1 MMSSS
6 EEEPALHHPFLEEVF
21 ALLET
26 AKRYEHSNQRIEA
39 ATKYYESCYL
49 MRQILAE
56 RNTNTNTDAA
66 SSSLSQLLTEKIQFY
81 NTAAQQLYF
90 DDRSTAPTATSKPL
104 PISIGVLGDD
114 DISVLTTP
122 TTIPTN
128 HNNNN
133 MQQQYSNTAHTP
145 AATTSLSSPP
155 VMTLTRTITGTVL
168 TTPIAPP
175 ITNNNSNNTQQGSNT
190 QAPISALSSPQ
201 VVMTT
206 TTEKGILVPCDEHQL
221 YDMMNRSM
229 KSTRQ
234 HSFVAQPHTTHPAAE
249 TGGGGGK
256 ESDRIVYSPTTTK
269 TKRSNSL
276 LFSSLSVIREP
287 SPTTPS
293 PSVPGANI
301 NSNAYTNTKADEYVV
316 VPSVPNTKLS
326 PFPSDNDDEIC
337 RRASIANAALQQAV
351 DYDETTQHPPIST
364 DIIIAH
370 YLQAVDLYLQ
380 AIHLAEHSSSDS
392 TAFSSPYHLLPK
404 LRRRVQ
410 LALDRIEVLKQQ
422 QQHQQQHPR

>member
-1 MMSSS
+1 MSSS
-6 EEEPALHHPFLEEVF
+6 EEEPALHHPLLEEVF
-21 ALLET
+21 TLLET
-26 AKRYEHSNQRIEA
+26 AKRYEHNNQRIEA

-56 RNTNTNTDAA
+56 RNTNTNTDAD
-66 SSSLSQLLTEKIQFY
+66 SSSLSHLLTEKIQFY

-90 DDRSTAPTATSKPL
+90 DDRSTAPTASKPL
-104 PISIGVLGDD
+104 PVSIGVLSGGD

-122 TTIPTN
+122 TTIPTT
-128 HNNNN
+128 NNNTEHSSIS
-133 MQQQYSNTAHTP
+133 QTP
-145 AATTSLSSPP
+145 SSALASPQ
-155 VMTLTRTITGTVL
+155 VMTTTRTITGTVL
-168 TTPIAPP
+168 TTPVAPP
-175 ITNNNSNNTQQGSNT
+175 TTNNNNNNNNNNNTQQGSNT

-201 VVMTT
+201 VVVTT
-206 TTEKGILVPCDEHQL
+206 TTEKGIPVPCDEHQL

-234 HSFVAQPHTTHPAAE
+234 HSFVAQPHTTPPAE

-256 ESDRIVYSPTTTK
+256 ESGRIVYSPTTTK
-269 TKRSNSL
+269 KKRSNSL
-276 LFSSLSVIREP
+276 LFSSLSVIREL
-287 SPTTPS
+287 SPPTPS
-293 PSVPGANI
+293 PFVPNT
-301 NSNAYTNTKADEYVV
+301 NTYTNTNADEYVV
-316 VPSVPNTKLS
+316 VPSVPTTKLS
-326 PFPSDNDDEIC
+326 PFPTDNDDEIC

-351 DYDETTQHPPIST
+351 DYDETTQHHPIPT
-364 DIIIAH
+364 DVIAH

-422 QQHQQQHPR
+422 QQR

>member
-1 MMSSS
+1 MSSS

-56 RNTNTNTDAA
+56 RHTTTNTDADD

-256 ESDRIVYSPTTTK
+256 ETGRIVYSPTTAK
-269 TKRSNSL
+269 KKRNNSL
-276 LFSSLSVIREP
+276 FSTLPILREP
-287 SPTTPS
+287 TPPTPS
-293 PSVPGANI
+293 PSGTNT
-301 NSNAYTNTKADEYVV
+301 NTNTKADEYVV

-351 DYDETTQHPPIST
+351 DYDETTPHPSIPT
-364 DIIIAH
+364 DVIIAH

-422 QQHQQQHPR
+422 QQQQQQHPR

>member
-1 MMSSS
+1 MSSS
-6 EEEPALHHPFLEEVF
+6 EEEPALHHPLLEEVF
-21 ALLET
+21 TLLET
-26 AKRYEHSNQRIEA
+26 AKQYEHSNQRIEA

-56 RNTNTNTDAA
+56 RHTTTNTDADD
-66 SSSLSQLLTEKIQFY
+66 SSSLSQLLTEKIEFY

-104 PISIGVLGDD
+104 PISIGVLSED

-122 TTIPTN
+122 TTLPTTN
-128 HNNNN
+128 NNTAHCSITQTPSSALASTQVVTNTRTITGTVLTTPTTLPTDKNNNN
-133 MQQQYSNTAHTP
+133 MQQHYSNNTTHTP
-145 AATTSLSSPP
+145 AATTSLSSP
-155 VMTLTRTITGTVL
+155 
-168 TTPIAPP
+168 
-175 ITNNNSNNTQQGSNT
+175 
-190 QAPISALSSPQ
+190 Q
-201 VVMTT
+201 VVVTT
-206 TTEKGILVPCDEHQL
+206 TTEKGIPVPCDEHQL

-234 HSFVAQPHTTHPAAE
+234 HSFVAQPHTTPPAAE

-256 ESDRIVYSPTTTK
+256 ESGRIVYSPTTTK
-269 TKRSNSL
+269 KKRSNSL
-276 LFSSLSVIREP
+276 LFSSLPIIREP
-287 SPTTPS
+287 SPPTPS
-293 PSVPGANI
+293 PSVPGTHTT
-301 NSNAYTNTKADEYVV
+301 TNMNMNDEYVV

-337 RRASIANAALQQAV
+337 RRASIANAALQQTV
-351 DYDETTQHPPIST
+351 DYDETTQHPPIPT
-364 DIIIAH
+364 DVIIAH